1 MTESTPIESTEQPSD
16 LTVKQVI
23 QYLSDH
29 PTLIAE
35 HTELLNVL
43 EVPHLTGGA
52 SLIEHQVQVLQEKN
66 RQLRQQMDEH
76 YQIASDN
83 EKLLKR
89 IHALYLELLERD
101 GLDPLVCHLIERL
114 QNDFKCTQVQV
125 FSEQADS
132 DYLTP
137 LGVEGLELF
146 ADLFERD
153 EPICGRLRND
163 RLSWLFGEDADAVQ
177 SVAITAFGQAGHP
190 GLLVLAS
197 DDERQ
202 FYPGMGT
209 LFLQLLGEL
218 VNHRI
223 RTLGGRGSTSSDHDK
238 DCDQVD
244 AVNQ

>member
-1 MTESTPIESTEQPSD
+1 MTESTSTPTAE
-16 LTVKQVI
+16 QVI
-23 QYLSDH
+23 QYLNDH
-29 PTLIAE
+29 PGLIAE
-35 HTELLNVL
+35 HPELLDVL
-43 EVPHLTGGA
+43 HIPHQTGGA
-52 SLIEHQVQVLQEKN
+52 SLIEHQVQTLQQKN

-83 EKLLKR
+83 EQLLKR
-89 IHALYLELLERD
+89 IHALYLELIERD

-114 QNDFKCTQVQV
+114 QNDFNCSQVQV
-125 FSEQADS
+125 FSEQVNS

-137 LGVEGLELF
+137 LGSEGLELF
-146 ADLFERD
+146 DDLFERN
-153 EPICGRLRND
+153 EPHCGRLRRD
-163 RLSWLFGEDADAVQ
+163 RLNWLFAEDADAVQ
-177 SVAITAFGQAGHP
+177 SVAITAFGQAGHR

-209 LFLQLLGEL
+209 LFLKLLGEL

-223 RTLGGRGSTSSDHDK
+223 CTLEDGHGAASDPNSN
-238 DCDQVD
+238 DQAD